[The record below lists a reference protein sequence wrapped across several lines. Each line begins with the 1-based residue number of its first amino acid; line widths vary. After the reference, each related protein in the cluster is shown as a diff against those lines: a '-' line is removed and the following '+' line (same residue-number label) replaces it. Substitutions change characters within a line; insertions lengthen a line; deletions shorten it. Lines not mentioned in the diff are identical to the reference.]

1 MFPKNTK
8 NKKIVEEDED
18 EIENTREY
26 QVISN
31 ALGQDASEFNTKI
44 EEQITILNKFRLQTN
59 EITNLK
65 ISIKEEEEDRLKR
78 TDQPKSNYEQLPKE
92 NAQIMFAAAAAS
104 SAPDDDGDDK
114 KNASADLLIPKT
126 NSVLKGL
133 QYDGEINVNE
143 IKQVEIY
150 YEKIKN
156 KKFKMDYDT
165 GILHEIKGNEKNRF
179 QYLGVWSSISGS
191 ILVGRAFLPLL
202 GGGLKSVIS
211 SIFGQEGSMY
221 EFSDKLSQGIPF
233 SNSETIGGI
242 SGINAYI
249 NIYFF

>member
-8 NKKIVEEDED
+8 KKKIVEEDED

-65 ISIKEEEEDRLKR
+65 ISIKEEDDRLKR
-78 TDQPKSNYEQLPKE
+78 TDQSKSNYEQLPKE
-92 NAQIMFAAAAAS
+92 NAQITLAANAAAA
-104 SAPDDDGDDK
+104 APDDDGDDK

-150 YEKIKN
+150 Y
-156 KKFKMDYDT
+156 
-165 GILHEIKGNEKNRF
+165 
-179 QYLGVWSSISGS
+179 
-191 ILVGRAFLPLL
+191 
-202 GGGLKSVIS
+202 
-211 SIFGQEGSMY
+211 
-221 EFSDKLSQGIPF
+221 
-233 SNSETIGGI
+233 
-242 SGINAYI
+242 
-249 NIYFF
+249 